1 MRKAV
6 IDNDTHR
13 YHIVDYTEGDTLS
26 TYNIEGNLKDNYCIM
41 ARLVTGKDNSLRI
54 NDNKYIIKE
63 HLPDSLMNKAYD
75 LHICPDV
82 EFYVIGPDGFCTEY
96 TLLLFLM
103 DSSKKIRQISE
114 TKVGIAKKIFETLV
128 EEDLEFT
135 CENYTE
141 ARNKIFT
148 QSITINEPYIP
159 YVGRYTWS
167 PNNNYSTNYVLDPR
181 DITASTNITAGSTG
195 KSVVDALQGWSKHI
209 DTDKFNKIREI
220 ATGDIVT
227 RPREV
232 SVNKIYDNTYEVCY
246 KYDDYTDDKG

>member
-13 YHIVDYTEGDTLS
+13 YSIVDYMKGDTLS

-63 HLPDSLMNKAYD
+63 HLPDSLINKAYD

-114 TKVGIAKKIFETLV
+114 TKVGIAKKVFETLV
-128 EEDLEFT
+128 EEDLDFT

-141 ARNKIFT
+141 ARNKLFT
-148 QSITINEPYIP
+148 QSITISDPYIKDPYIKDP
-159 YVGRYTWS
+159 YVGGYTWS
-167 PNNNYSTNYVLDPR
+167 PNNNYSVNYVLDPR
-181 DITASTNITAGSTG
+181 DTTASTYMAAGSTG
-195 KSVVDALQGWSKHI
+195 KSVVDALQEWSKLI
-209 DTDKFNKIREI
+209 DADKFNKI
-220 ATGDIVT
+220 
-227 RPREV
+227 
-232 SVNKIYDNTYEVCY
+232 
-246 KYDDYTDDKG
+246 